1 MARCGWDSERQW
13 GCRDR
18 TEGLERGYNEPGG
31 KKNVEENHWQNV
43 AQGGQGT
50 GSPDPSGLGRTCVD
64 SETISKPFCQR
75 CSQALLNFEGHSVI
89 LIKRSWSTARHLGL
103 NWWRLTSPIPQ
114 GDCRSPDNRRQQ
126 AALAAA
132 EWQAAVD
139 WWPGEKSSKGLPT
152 PKQRAQLWKQ
162 NTWT

>member
-1 MARCGWDSERQW
+1 MLMSVSYY
-13 GCRDR
+13 
-18 TEGLERGYNEPGG
+18 THTHNHTYITNLFGG
-31 KKNVEENHWQNV
+31 KKKEEETHSQNV

-103 NWWRLTSPIPQ
+103 NW
-114 GDCRSPDNRRQQ
+114 
-126 AALAAA
+126 
-132 EWQAAVD
+132 
-139 WWPGEKSSKGLPT
+139 
-152 PKQRAQLWKQ
+152 
-162 NTWT
+162 